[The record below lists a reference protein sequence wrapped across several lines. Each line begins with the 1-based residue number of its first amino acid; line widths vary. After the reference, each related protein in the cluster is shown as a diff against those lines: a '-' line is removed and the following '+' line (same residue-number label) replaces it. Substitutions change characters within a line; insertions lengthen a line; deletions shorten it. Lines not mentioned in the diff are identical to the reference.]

1 MGKIFLALD
10 ALKAGESLKSS
21 AAWKNRQ
28 LVMNALLIIIGAGLK
43 FGNIEIPETDL
54 NSIAYGLAT
63 LGGAVNAYLT
73 AATSEK
79 VGV

>member
-1 MGKIFLALD
+1 MDKLFLAIN

-28 LVMNALLIIIGAGLK
+28 LVMNALLVIIGAGLK
-43 FGNIEIPETDL
+43 LSNIQLPEADI
-54 NSIAYGLAT
+54 NSIAFGLAT
-63 LGGAVNAYLT
+63 LGGAINTYLT

-79 VGV
+79 VGI